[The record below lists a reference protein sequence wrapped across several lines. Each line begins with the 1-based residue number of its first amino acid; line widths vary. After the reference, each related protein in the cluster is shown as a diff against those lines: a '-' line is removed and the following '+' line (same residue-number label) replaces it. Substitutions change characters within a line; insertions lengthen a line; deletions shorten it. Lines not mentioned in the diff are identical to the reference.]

1 MKIKKYNQLNN
12 KVKFINFLQLIKEL
26 EKLKENNIKLNYRL
40 LNNEVIQVNN
50 IKYQR
55 GGF

>member
-26 EKLKENNIKLNYRL
+26 EGLKENNVKLNYRL
-40 LNNEVIQVNN
+40 LNNEVMQVNN

>member
-12 KVKFINFLQLIKEL
+12 KVKLINFIQLIKKL
-26 EKLKENNIKLNYRL
+26 EGLKENNIKLNYRL

>member
-12 KVKFINFLQLIKEL
+12 KVKFINFLQLIKKL
-26 EKLKENNIKLNYRL
+26 EGLKENNIKLNYRL

>member
-1 MKIKKYNQLNN
+1 MEIKKYNQLNN
-12 KVKFINFLQLIKEL
+12 KVKFINFIQLIKEL
-26 EKLKENNIKLNYRL
+26 EGLKENNVKLNYRL
-40 LNNEVIQVNN
+40 LNNEVMQVNN

>member
-1 MKIKKYNQLNN
+1 MEIKKYNQLNN
-12 KVKFINFLQLIKEL
+12 KVKFINFIQLIKKL
-26 EKLKENNIKLNYRL
+26 EGLKENNVKLNYRL
-40 LNNEVIQVNN
+40 LNNEVMQVNN

>member
-26 EKLKENNIKLNYRL
+26 EKLKENNIKLNYRM

>member
-12 KVKFINFLQLIKEL
+12 KVKFINFIQLIKKL
-26 EKLKENNIKLNYRL
+26 EGLKENNIKLNYRL

>member
-12 KVKFINFLQLIKEL
+12 KVKFINFIQLIKEL
-26 EKLKENNIKLNYRL
+26 EGLKENNIKLNYRL

>member
-40 LNNEVIQVNN
+40 LNNEVMQVNN

>member
-1 MKIKKYNQLNN
+1 MEIKKYNQLNN

-26 EKLKENNIKLNYRL
+26 EGLKENNVKLNYRL
-40 LNNEVIQVNN
+40 LNNEVMQVNN

>member
-12 KVKFINFLQLIKEL
+12 KVKFINFIQLIKEL
-26 EKLKENNIKLNYRL
+26 EGLKENNIKLNYRL
-40 LNNEVIQVNN
+40 LNNEVMQVNN

>member
-26 EKLKENNIKLNYRL
+26 EGLKENNIKLNYRL
-40 LNNEVIQVNN
+40 LNNEVMQVNN

>member
-26 EKLKENNIKLNYRL
+26 EGLKENNIKLNYRL

>member
-12 KVKFINFLQLIKEL
+12 KVKFINFIQLIKEL
-26 EKLKENNIKLNYRL
+26 EGLKENNVKLNYRM